1 MTQVRLQKFL
11 AECGTGSR
19 RKMEQFIKEGRVQV
33 NGQVVT
39 ELGRKID
46 PSVDQVEVNRRPVK
60 AAPKGIILFNKPR
73 GVVST
78 LHDPEGRRTVSEFL
92 TKHYASYFPV
102 GRLDFDSTGLII
114 LTNDGEMAEKLMHPR
129 FGFERSYEARV
140 EGSVPQPLLDKLES
154 GIRLSDGLVKAEAT
168 VIRSDENSTWIEVR
182 IKEGR
187 NRIVRRLFEKL
198 GHSVMK
204 LKRVVYGPFKLGRL
218 QVGQVRVLTAREFLE
233 VRRKVMMFK
242 GEESSAPEKGDRKK
256 SSYRPEGRLSDWER
270 EHPRHKPASERDDT
284 ERPRSE
290 KARSGKFDGDRQRS
304 DRQRSDRPRSDRQRS
319 DRQRSDSRS
328 SEKTRSDS
336 ARSER
341 PRFDRS
347 RSERTDSERPK
358 SKGSGGRS
366 QGSLG
371 SRSSGGRSSP
381 GTRSE
386 GGKSRVPGG
395 RSSGFKRGG
404 RSGNARPGGARKGTR
419 SRRDD

>member
-19 RKMEQFIKEGRVQV
+19 RKMEQFIKEGRVRV

-46 PSVDQVEVNRRPVK
+46 PSVDQIEVNRRPVK
-60 AAPKGIILFNKPR
+60 AAPKGIVLFNKPR

-102 GRLDFDSTGLII
+102 GRLDFDSTGLMI

-129 FGFERSYEARV
+129 FGFERTYEARV

-154 GIRLSDGLVKAEAT
+154 GIRLSDGLVKAEAS
-168 VIRSDENSTWIEVR
+168 VIRTDDTSTWVEVR

-204 LKRVVYGPFKLGRL
+204 LKRTIYGPFKLGRL

-233 VRRKVMMFK
+233 VRRKVMIFK
-242 GEESSAPEKGDRKK
+242 GEESAVPEKNDRKR

-270 EHPRHKPASERDDT
+270 EHPRHKSKAELEEAERLRDERPRTDRPRTSRPRTDRPRT
-284 ERPRSE
+284 ERPRTE
-290 KARSGKFDGDRQRS
+290 RTERPRTERPRTERPKFDGARSEKTRADRFSS
-304 DRQRSDRPRSDRQRS
+304 DKPRTGKPRF
-319 DRQRSDSRS
+319 
-328 SEKTRSDS
+328 EKTRSDRSESDS
-336 ARSER
+336 ARPVR
-341 PRFDRS
+341 PRA
-347 RSERTDSERPK
+347 K
-358 SKGSGGRS
+358 AG
-366 QGSLG
+366 
-371 SRSSGGRSSP
+371 
-381 GTRSE
+381 
-386 GGKSRVPGG
+386 
-395 RSSGFKRGG
+395 
-404 RSGNARPGGARKGTR
+404 RPGA
-419 SRRDD
+419 SSDRR

>member
-19 RKMEQFIKEGRVQV
+19 RKMEQFIKEGRVRV

-102 GRLDFDSTGLII
+102 GRLDFDSTGLMI

-129 FGFERSYEARV
+129 FGFERTYEARV

-154 GIRLSDGLVKAEAT
+154 GIRLSDGFVKAEAS
-168 VIRSDENSTWIEVR
+168 VIRSDENSTWVEVR

-187 NRIVRRLFEKL
+187 NRIVRRLFEKI

-204 LKRVVYGPFKLGRL
+204 LKRTIYGPFKLGRL

-233 VRRKVMMFK
+233 VRRKVMTFK
-242 GEESSAPEKGDRKK
+242 GEESSAPEKNDRKR

-270 EHPRHKPASERDDT
+270 EHPRHKSKAELEEAERLRDERPRT
-284 ERPRSE
+284 ERPRTDRPRADRPRTE
-290 KARSGKFDGDRQRS
+290 RPKFDGDR
-304 DRQRSDRPRSDRQRS
+304 
-319 DRQRSDSRS
+319 
-328 SEKTRSDS
+328 SEKTRADRFSSDKPRTGKPKFERTRSDRSESDS
-336 ARSER
+336 ARPVR
-341 PRFDRS
+341 PRAKGGRPGAPGVRRS
-347 RSERTDSERPK
+347 RPEGARPR
-358 SKGSGGRS
+358 SGG
-366 QGSLG
+366 L
-371 SRSSGGRSSP
+371 
-381 GTRSE
+381 
-386 GGKSRVPGG
+386 
-395 RSSGFKRGG
+395 KRGG
-404 RSGNARPGGARKGTR
+404 RPAGGAKRSKGP
-419 SRRDD
+419 RRGD

>member
-19 RKMEQFIKEGRVQV
+19 RKMEQFIKEGRVRV

-60 AAPKGIILFNKPR
+60 AAPKGIVLFNKPR

-102 GRLDFDSTGLII
+102 GRLDFDSTGLMI

-129 FGFERSYEARV
+129 FGFERTYEARV

-154 GIRLSDGLVKAEAT
+154 GIRLSDGLVKAEAS
-168 VIRSDENSTWIEVR
+168 VIRTDDTSTWVQVR

-187 NRIVRRLFEKL
+187 NRIVRRLFEKI

-204 LKRVVYGPFKLGRL
+204 LKRTIYGPFKLGRL

-233 VRRKVMMFK
+233 VRQKVMTFK
-242 GEESSAPEKGDRKK
+242 GEESSAPEKNDRKR

-270 EHPRHKPASERDDT
+270 EHPRHKSKAELEEAERLRDERPRTVRPRT
-284 ERPRSE
+284 ERPRTDRPRADRPRTE
-290 KARSGKFDGDRQRS
+290 RPKFDGARSEKTRADRFSS
-304 DRQRSDRPRSDRQRS
+304 DKPRTGKPRF
-319 DRQRSDSRS
+319 
-328 SEKTRSDS
+328 EKTRSDRSESDS
-336 ARSER
+336 ARPVR
-341 PRFDRS
+341 PRAKGGRPGASSDRRS
-347 RSERTDSERPK
+347 RPEGARPR
-358 SKGSGGRS
+358 SGG
-366 QGSLG
+366 L
-371 SRSSGGRSSP
+371 
-381 GTRSE
+381 
-386 GGKSRVPGG
+386 
-395 RSSGFKRGG
+395 KRGG
-404 RSGNARPGGARKGTR
+404 RPAGGAKRSKGP
-419 SRRDD
+419 RRGD

>member
-19 RKMEQFIKEGRVQV
+19 RKMEQFIKEGRVRV

-102 GRLDFDSTGLII
+102 GRLDFDSTGLMI

-233 VRRKVMMFK
+233 VRRKVMTFK
-242 GEESSAPEKGDRKK
+242 GEETAAPEKSDRKK

-290 KARSGKFDGDRQRS
+290 KARSGKFDAERQRS
-304 DRQRSDRPRSDRQRS
+304 DRQRSDRPRSD
-319 DRQRSDSRS
+319 SRS

-336 ARSER
+336 PRSER

-347 RSERTDSERPK
+347 RSERTDGDRPK

-366 QGSLG
+366 QGSRG
-371 SRSSGGRSSP
+371 PRSSGPRSSGGRSSP
-381 GTRSE
+381 GARSE
-386 GGKSRVPGG
+386 GGRSRGPGA
-395 RSSGFKRGG
+395 RSSGIKRGG
-404 RSGNARPGGARKGTR
+404 RSGTARPGGARKGTR